1 MSDNARRFFSGATLA
16 QALMS
21 AARHHH
27 IAPEEVAFRERDR
40 KHGFT
45 HRLRGVVIEVDP
57 AAPRRPA
64 PAAATPAAPAPR
76 PDAPRASGPPSPRP
90 TAVGGGRAPR
100 RQERPESPRA
110 ERRPPRREASDR
122 AGRRAG
128 RAEPAPEHLPLAEA
142 AARSLV
148 ALLAADLAP
157 RAELG
162 EGRIRVV
169 LEGPDTD
176 WFAGQGPELL
186 AAFEEL
192 LRRMLRTDDGRLVPV
207 EADCRG
213 VREERAGELRSLAA
227 AAAAAVRRTGRPVVL
242 DPLPPAER
250 RIVHL
255 TLADAADVET
265 ESLGHGREKPV
276 EVRRREAAAQT
287 P

>member
-1 MSDNARRFFSGATLA
+1 M
-16 QALMS
+16 
-21 AARHHH
+21 
-27 IAPEEVAFRERDR
+27 
-40 KHGFT
+40 
-45 HRLRGVVIEVDP
+45 
-57 AAPRRPA
+57 
-64 PAAATPAAPAPR
+64 
-76 PDAPRASGPPSPRP
+76 
-90 TAVGGGRAPR
+90 
-100 RQERPESPRA
+100 
-110 ERRPPRREASDR
+110 
-122 AGRRAG
+122 
-128 RAEPAPEHLPLAEA
+128 
-142 AARSLV
+142 

-162 EGRIRVV
+162 EGRIGVV